1 MHYTDIAQTHFTL
14 NYSSGFSGK
23 AFDITEPATG
33 KVLGNINAATSD
45 EAAAVIAKCKAAQP
59 QWANTTFE
67 TRAGI
72 LRRFACQLAENA
84 ELIHT
89 WNARECG
96 SIRPKSEWELQACI
110 EQAYMAAA
118 QTQAPSGELYPSVIP
133 GRKNMRVRIP
143 VGVVGVI
150 APWNFPL
157 LLALR
162 AVLPALAMG
171 NAVVLKPDPQSVITG
186 GVIIQELL
194 AAAGLP
200 ESVLGMLPGGAE
212 PGQAL
217 VEHNDTGMI
226 AFTGS
231 TAVGRSIA
239 QHCAKTFK
247 KTSLELGGNNAFI
260 VLEDAD
266 IASASSCAAWGAFLH
281 QGQICMQSGRHIVH
295 ESVAEAYTQALVE
308 RANNLYVGNPFT
320 EQCHLGPLINPMQAN
335 KVTALINDSVSMG
348 AKVLTDGSRDGQLF
362 RPTVVAD
369 VTAEMPLFKEEIF
382 GPVAP
387 IITFKT
393 EQEAISLANASSL
406 GLSASIH
413 TGNSARGEYLAGLIH
428 AGMVHVNDQTVNN
441 EYHIPFG
448 GLKDSGDAG
457 RIGGQVNLDEFTHT
471 KWISVMDKGIQYPF

>member
-1 MHYTDIAQTHFTL
+1 MNYQDISQSDFSLDYT
-14 NYSSGFSGK
+14 SGFSGA
-23 AFDITEPATG
+23 AFDIVEPATG
-33 KVLGNINAATSD
+33 TVFGSINAATAA
-45 EAAAVIAKCKAAQP
+45 EAGDVISRCKQAQP
-59 QWANTTFE
+59 DWAATTFE

-72 LRRFACQLAENA
+72 LRRFAQALEANA
-84 ELIHT
+84 ELIHA

-96 SIRPKSEWELQACI
+96 SIRPKSEWELQACV
-110 EQAYMAAA
+110 EQTYLAAS
-118 QTQAPSGELYPSVIP
+118 QTQAPNGEIYPSAMP

-157 LLALR
+157 LLSLR

-171 NAVVLKPDPQSVITG
+171 NSVVLKPDPQSFFTG
-186 GVIIQELL
+186 GVIIQQLMRE
-194 AAAGLP
+194 AGLP
-200 ESVLGMLPGGAE
+200 DHVLGLLPGGAE
-212 PGQAL
+212 PGQAG
-217 VEHNDTGMI
+217 VEHPDTGMI

-239 QHCAKTFK
+239 KHCAATFK

-260 VLEDAD
+260 VLADAD

-295 ESVAEAYTQALVE
+295 KDVAEAYASALAE
-308 RANNLYVGNPFT
+308 RANNLYAGNPFT
-320 EQCHLGPLINPMQAN
+320 EQCHLGPLINQTQAD
-335 KVTALINDSVSMG
+335 KVEALIDESVAMG
-348 AKVLTDGSRDGQLF
+348 AKVIAGGTVEGRLV
-362 RPTVVAD
+362 RPTVLTN
-369 VTAEMPLFKEEIF
+369 VTPDMPVFQQEIF

-387 IITFKT
+387 IVTFST
-393 EQEAISLANASSL
+393 EQEAIALANATSL

-413 TGNSARGEYLAGLIH
+413 TADSAKGEYLAGLIE

-457 RIGGQVNLDEFTHT
+457 RIGGPVNLDEFTHS
-471 KWISVMDKGIQYPF
+471 KWISVMNQGIQYPF